1 MCARRRSELDLFLES
16 KDSFAKALRF
26 MMSRS
31 VRRQNVLEDIVFKL
45 VFLLSNDGSDS

>member
-31 VRRQNVLEDIVFKL
+31 VRGRMLEDIVFKL